1 MYRIKTSER
10 NNDKATEYETKSL
23 LYLLTKIKGHRTI
36 DLFIIDC
43 LNDVTGVAE
52 GYKDSW
58 DIQSKNVAS
67 LIYADTIRTYSDDEK
82 RLSELRDKADAIQAK
97 IDLEQ
102 RSQDTNT
109 QSQKN
114 VKSGILD
121 KMNGFYKLIDPD
133 GQQVF
138 KDLFAT
144 RSMTFSGSEEQEYY
158 FSRTLAI
165 YWYLKHSFPIIMDC
179 FRKGELSSKKEK
191 LMIEEY
197 KKTGLQVILSS
208 TLKDEEYS
216 SGGKYYNMDGVNA
229 INYETNQNSHI
240 LQEVYCEQFMSI
252 VDSFGVIMQQ

>member
-1 MYRIKTSER
+1 MWI
-10 NNDKATEYETKSL
+10 
-23 LYLLTKIKGHRTI
+23 LLTVSILHKCDSQKSCP
-36 DLFIIDC
+36 LFS
-43 LNDVTGVAE
+43 L
-52 GYKDSW
+52 
-58 DIQSKNVAS
+58 AS
-67 LIYADTIRTYSDDEK
+67 
-82 RLSELRDKADAIQAK
+82 DAIQAE

-102 RSQDTNT
+102 KSQDTNT

-121 KMNGFYKLIDPD
+121 SMNGFYKLIDPD

-144 RSMTFSGSEEQEYY
+144 RAMTFSGSEEQEYY

-197 KKTGLQVILSS
+197 RKTGLQVVLSS

-216 SGGKYYNMDGVNA
+216 SGGKYYTMDGVNA
-229 INYETNQNSHI
+229 INYETNPNSHI
-240 LQEVYCEQFMSI
+240 LQEEYCEQFMSI
-252 VDSFGVIMQQ
+252 VDSFGVIMV

>member
-1 MYRIKTSER
+1 M
-10 NNDKATEYETKSL
+10 
-23 LYLLTKIKGHRTI
+23 
-36 DLFIIDC
+36 
-43 LNDVTGVAE
+43 
-52 GYKDSW
+52 
-58 DIQSKNVAS
+58 
-67 LIYADTIRTYSDDEK
+67 
-82 RLSELRDKADAIQAK
+82 SELRDKADAIQAE

-102 RSQDTNT
+102 KSQDTNT
-109 QSQKN
+109 QSQKT

-121 KMNGFYKLIDPD
+121 SMNGFYKLIDPD

-197 KKTGLQVILSS
+197 RKTGVQVILSS

-229 INYETNQNSHI
+229 INYETNPNSHI
-240 LQEVYCEQFMSI
+240 LQEEYCEQFMSV
-252 VDSFGVIMQQ
+252 VDSFGVIMV